1 MTTTVRNQRAGGGAT
16 SAYLDN
22 DELTAG
28 HTNSIVGLVDPFS
41 SAARGVRLPDLGSSR
56 TVTEAIR
63 VLGTVSTNASGS
75 ACMFFQA
82 SPKWSQLSS
91 TSVAGSDFTMAAAFT
106 ATATNSTKLQK
117 NARIITWGVRFV
129 NTQSAT
135 NSTGSI
141 NLIKT
146 NRVVPSGVY
155 TAAPSLY
162 PVFETHPLKHG
173 GEWTINSHPTG
184 NDRAEW
190 VDFAATV
197 NTDVVQSSFEGIG
210 IMVLGS
216 TASSAILAFELFMN
230 TEYIV
235 DDDDPL
241 TMYALPQPVY
251 NPQLLQAVNAVH
263 TAHDGTSNGKEGFT
277 KEIKGLAVSSAKKH
291 LLPFLKKQGLK
302 GLMAL

>member
-1 MTTTVRNQRAGGGAT
+1 
-16 SAYLDN
+16 
-22 DELTAG
+22 
-28 HTNSIVGLVDPFS
+28 
-41 SAARGVRLPDLGSSR
+41 
-56 TVTEAIR
+56 
-63 VLGTVSTNASGS
+63 
-75 ACMFFQA
+75 MFFQA
-82 SPKWSQLSS
+82 SPKRCQLSS
-91 TSVAGSDFTMAAAFT
+91 ISVAGSDFTMAATFT
-106 ATATNSTKLQK
+106 AMPTNSTSLQRA
-117 NARIITWGVRFV
+117 ARIITWGVRFV

-146 NRVVPSGVY
+146 NRVEASGVY

-173 GEWTINSHPTG
+173 GEWAIVSHPTG
-184 NDRAEW
+184 NDRADW
-190 VDFAATV
+190 QDFATMSTSETV
-197 NTDVVQSSFEGIG
+197 SSSFESVG

-216 TASSAILAFELFMN
+216 TASTAILSFEIFMN

-235 DDDDPL
+235 NDDDPL

-263 TAHDGTSNGKEGFT
+263 TAHDGTSHEGKEGYT
-277 KEIKGLAVSSAKKH
+277 KAIKGFAISSAKKH

-302 GLMAL
+302 SLMAL